1 MNAGAEG
8 PGKSQR
14 FLLMEHTCEAGG
26 TSAHIEE
33 LKKRYGGDLVILG
46 HHYQSDEI
54 IRHVDIVGDSLELAR
69 RIPDIE
75 ARNIVF
81 CGVYFMAESACL
93 LARPGQRVFLPDH
106 EADCAMA
113 RMARAEDV
121 ERVLERLTAS
131 GRKVVPL
138 AYVNSSLAVKAVVGR
153 FGGAVCTSS
162 NAKPMLEWALRQG
175 EAVLFLPDR
184 NLGRNTAR
192 VLGIPAESQ
201 ALLDLAHDNLD
212 SEEVRRAKLLL
223 WPGCCPIHDR
233 LMKPDMVDA
242 FHSHF
247 SGCRVLVHPEC
258 TPEVVEK
265 CDGAGST
272 AYLIKEVEKAVAE
285 GREGTLCIGTEFH
298 LVQRLMERYAG
309 RLNVIPLAQASCPDM
324 EKVTAERLLATLE
337 GLADGR
343 GEVLVD
349 EALKAPARDSLVRM
363 LENCR

>member
-1 MNAGAEG
+1 MDI
-8 PGKSQR
+8 K
-14 FLLMEHTCEAGG
+14 TCASGSTEAR
-26 TSAHIEE
+26 IEE
-33 LKKRYGGDLVILG
+33 LRRRFGGDLVILG
-46 HHYQSDEI
+46 HHYQSDDI
-54 IRHVDIVGDSLELAR
+54 VRHVDIVGDSLELAR

-131 GRKVVPL
+131 GRRVVPL

-162 NAKPMLEWALRQG
+162 NAKVMLEWALSRG
-175 EAVLFLPDR
+175 ETVLFLPDR

-192 VLGIPAESQ
+192 ILGIPEEKQ
-201 ALLDLAHDNLD
+201 VVLDIVHDNLD
-212 SEEVRRAKLLL
+212 TAEVQSARLLL
-223 WPGCCPIHDR
+223 WPGCCPIHES
-233 LMKPDMVDA
+233 LMKPDMVDV
-242 FHSHF
+242 FHRHF
-247 SGCRVLVHPEC
+247 PGCRVLVHPEC
-258 TPEVVEK
+258 SPEVVERS
-265 CDGAGST
+265 DGAGST
-272 AYLIKEVEKAVAE
+272 AYLIKEAEKAAAE
-285 GREGTLCIGTEFH
+285 GREAALCIGTEFH
-298 LVQRLMERYAG
+298 LVRRLMERHAG
-309 RLNVIPLAQASCPDM
+309 RINIIPLAQATCADM

-337 GLADGR
+337 GLEEGR
-343 GEVLVD
+343 GEVHVD
-349 EALKAPARDSLVRM
+349 EALKAPARESLVRM

>member
-1 MNAGAEG
+1 MDI
-8 PGKSQR
+8 K
-14 FLLMEHTCEAGG
+14 TCASGS
-26 TSAHIEE
+26 TSARIEE
-33 LKKRYGGDLVILG
+33 LRKRFGSDLVILG
-46 HHYQSDEI
+46 HHYQSDDI
-54 IRHVDIVGDSLELAR
+54 VRHVDIVGDSLELAR

-121 ERVLERLTAS
+121 QRVLERLTAA

-162 NAKPMLEWALRQG
+162 NAKVMLEWALAQG
-175 EAVLFLPDR
+175 ESVLFLPDR
-184 NLGRNTAR
+184 NLGRNTAKI
-192 VLGIPAESQ
+192 LGIPEEKQ
-201 ALLDLAHDNLD
+201 VVLDIVHDNLD
-212 SEEVRRAKLLL
+212 TPEVQNARLLL
-223 WPGCCPIHDR
+223 WPGCCPIHESF
-233 LMKPDMVDA
+233 MKPDMVDA

-247 SGCRVLVHPEC
+247 PGCRVLVHPEC
-258 TPEVVEK
+258 SPEVVER

-272 AYLIKEVEKAVAE
+272 AYLIKEAEKAAAE
-285 GREGTLCIGTEFH
+285 GKERALCIGTEFH
-298 LVQRLMERYAG
+298 LVRRLMERYAD
-309 RLNVIPLAQASCPDM
+309 RINIIPLAQATCPDM
-324 EKVTAERLLATLE
+324 EKVTAERLRATLE
-337 GLADGR
+337 GLEDGK
-343 GEVLVD
+343 GEVHVD
-349 EALKAPARDSLVRM
+349 EALKAPARESLVRM

>member
-1 MNAGAEG
+1 MENKAYV
-8 PGKSQR
+8 PGSTDSR
-14 FLLMEHTCEAGG
+14 
-26 TSAHIEE
+26 IEE
-33 LKKRYGGDLVILG
+33 LRKRYGDDLVILG
-46 HHYQSDEI
+46 HHYQSDEVV
-54 IRHVDIVGDSLELAR
+54 RHVDIVGDSLELAR

-121 ERVLERLTAS
+121 ERALERLTAS
-131 GRKVVPL
+131 GRRVVPL

-162 NAKPMLEWALRQG
+162 NAKVMLEWALRQG
-175 EAVLFLPDR
+175 DAVLFLPDR

-192 VLGIPAESQ
+192 TLGIPAKEQ
-201 ALLDLAHDNLD
+201 CLLDLSRDNLD
-212 SEEVRRAKLLL
+212 SEEALSARLLL
-223 WPGCCPIHDR
+223 WPGCCPIHES

-247 SGCRVLVHPEC
+247 PGCRVLVHPEC
-258 TPEVVEK
+258 SPEVVER

-272 AYLIKEVEKAVAE
+272 AYLIKEAEKAAAE
-285 GREGTLCIGTEFH
+285 GKESALCIGTEFH
-298 LVQRLMERYAG
+298 LVRRLMEKYAD
-309 RLNVIPLAQASCPDM
+309 RINIIPLAQATCADM
-324 EKVTAERLLATLE
+324 KKVTAERLLATLE
-337 GLADGR
+337 GLDEGK
-343 GEVLVD
+343 GEVFVD
-349 EALKAPARDSLVRM
+349 EALKAPARESLVRM
-363 LENCR
+363 LEVCR

>member
-1 MNAGAEG
+1 MDNKAYV
-8 PGKSQR
+8 PGSTDSR
-14 FLLMEHTCEAGG
+14 
-26 TSAHIEE
+26 IEE
-33 LKKRYGGDLVILG
+33 LRKRFGDDLVILG
-46 HHYQSDEI
+46 HHYQSDEVV
-54 IRHVDIVGDSLELAR
+54 RHVDIVGDSLELAR

-121 ERVLERLTAS
+121 ERALERLTAS
-131 GRKVVPL
+131 GRRVVPL

-162 NAKPMLEWALRQG
+162 NAKVMLEWALRQG
-175 EAVLFLPDR
+175 DAVLFLPDR

-192 VLGIPAESQ
+192 TLGIPAKEQ
-201 ALLDLAHDNLD
+201 CLLDLSRDNLD
-212 SEEVRRAKLLL
+212 SDEARSARLLL
-223 WPGCCPIHDR
+223 WPGCCPIHES

-247 SGCRVLVHPEC
+247 PGCRVLVHPEC
-258 TPEVVEK
+258 SPEVVER

-272 AYLIKEVEKAVAE
+272 AYLIKEAEKAAAE
-285 GREGTLCIGTEFH
+285 GKESALCIGTEFH
-298 LVQRLMERYAG
+298 LVRRLMEKYAD
-309 RLNVIPLAQASCPDM
+309 RINIIPLAQATCADM

-337 GLADGR
+337 GLDEGR
-343 GEVLVD
+343 GEVFVD
-349 EALKAPARDSLVRM
+349 EALKAPARESLVRM
-363 LENCR
+363 LEVCR

>member
-1 MNAGAEG
+1 MENKAYV
-8 PGKSQR
+8 PGSTDSR
-14 FLLMEHTCEAGG
+14 
-26 TSAHIEE
+26 IEE
-33 LKKRYGGDLVILG
+33 LRKRFGDDLVILG
-46 HHYQSDEI
+46 HHYQSDEVV
-54 IRHVDIVGDSLELAR
+54 RHVDIVGDSLELAR

-121 ERVLERLTAS
+121 ERALERLTAS
-131 GRKVVPL
+131 GRRVVPL

-162 NAKPMLEWALRQG
+162 NAKVMLEWALRQG
-175 EAVLFLPDR
+175 DAVLFLPDR

-192 VLGIPAESQ
+192 TLGIPAEEQ
-201 ALLDLAHDNLD
+201 CLLDLSRDNLD
-212 SEEVRRAKLLL
+212 SDEARSARLLL
-223 WPGCCPIHDR
+223 WPGCCPIHES

-247 SGCRVLVHPEC
+247 PGCRVLVHPEC
-258 TPEVVEK
+258 SPEVVER

-272 AYLIKEVEKAVAE
+272 AYLIKEAEKAAAE
-285 GREGTLCIGTEFH
+285 GKESALCIGTEFH
-298 LVQRLMERYAG
+298 LVRRLMEKYAD
-309 RLNVIPLAQASCPDM
+309 RINIIPLAQATCADM

-337 GLADGR
+337 GLEEGK
-343 GEVLVD
+343 GEVFVD
-349 EALKAPARDSLVRM
+349 EALKAPARESLVRM
-363 LENCR
+363 LEVCR

>member
-1 MNAGAEG
+1 MENKAYV
-8 PGKSQR
+8 PGSTDSR
-14 FLLMEHTCEAGG
+14 
-26 TSAHIEE
+26 IEE
-33 LKKRYGGDLVILG
+33 LRKRYGDDLVILG
-46 HHYQSDEI
+46 HHYQSDEVV
-54 IRHVDIVGDSLELAR
+54 RHVDIVGDSLELAR

-121 ERVLERLTAS
+121 ERALERLTAS
-131 GRKVVPL
+131 GRRVVPL

-162 NAKPMLEWALRQG
+162 NAKVMLEWALRQG
-175 EAVLFLPDR
+175 DAVLFLPDR

-192 VLGIPAESQ
+192 TLGIPAKEQ
-201 ALLDLAHDNLD
+201 CLLDLSRDNLD
-212 SEEVRRAKLLL
+212 SEEALSARLLL
-223 WPGCCPIHDR
+223 WPGCCPIHES

-247 SGCRVLVHPEC
+247 PGCRVLVHPEC
-258 TPEVVEK
+258 SPEVVER

-272 AYLIKEVEKAVAE
+272 AYLIKEAEKAAAE
-285 GREGTLCIGTEFH
+285 GKESALCIGTEFH
-298 LVQRLMERYAG
+298 LVRRLMEKYAD
-309 RLNVIPLAQASCPDM
+309 RINIIPLAQATCADM

-337 GLADGR
+337 GLDEGK
-343 GEVLVD
+343 GEVFVD
-349 EALKAPARDSLVRM
+349 EALKAPARESLVRM
-363 LENCR
+363 LEVCR

>member
-1 MNAGAEG
+1 MNKDNGV
-8 PGKSQR
+8 STDTR
-14 FLLMEHTCEAGG
+14 
-26 TSAHIEE
+26 IEE
-33 LKKRYGGDLVILG
+33 LKRKYGADLVILG
-46 HHYQSDEI
+46 HHYQDDEVV
-54 IRHVDIVGDSLELAR
+54 RHVDIVGDSLELAR

-121 ERVLERLTAS
+121 ENVLNRLTAS

-162 NAKPMLEWALRQG
+162 NARVMLEWAFRQG
-175 EAVLFLPDR
+175 DAVLFLPDR

-192 VLGIPAESQ
+192 VLGIPEEEQVIIDA
-201 ALLDLAHDNLD
+201 AGKNLNSD
-212 SEEVRRAKLLL
+212 AVQHAKLLL
-223 WPGCCPIHDR
+223 WPGCCPIHES

-247 SGCRVLVHPEC
+247 PGCRVLVHPEC
-258 TPEVVEK
+258 TPDVVNR

-272 AYLIKEVEKAVAE
+272 AYLIKEVEKAAAE
-285 GREGTLCIGTEFH
+285 GREPAICIGTEFH
-298 LVQRLMERYAG
+298 LVHRLMERYAD
-309 RLNVIPLAQASCPDM
+309 RINVIPLAQAVCPDM
-324 EKVTAERLLATLE
+324 EKVTAANLLDTLE
-337 GLADGR
+337 GLESGK
-343 GEVLVD
+343 GEVHVD
-349 EALKAPARDSLVRM
+349 EALKAPARESLARM

>member
-1 MNAGAEG
+1 MDNKAYV
-8 PGKSQR
+8 PGSTDSR
-14 FLLMEHTCEAGG
+14 
-26 TSAHIEE
+26 IEE
-33 LKKRYGGDLVILG
+33 LRKRFGDDLVILG
-46 HHYQSDEI
+46 HHYQSDEVV
-54 IRHVDIVGDSLELAR
+54 RHVDIVGDSLELAR

-121 ERVLERLTAS
+121 ERALERLTAS
-131 GRKVVPL
+131 GRRVVPL

-162 NAKPMLEWALRQG
+162 NAKVMLEWALRQG
-175 EAVLFLPDR
+175 DAVLFLPDR

-192 VLGIPAESQ
+192 TLGIPAKEQ
-201 ALLDLAHDNLD
+201 CLLDLSRDNLD
-212 SEEVRRAKLLL
+212 SDEARSARLLL
-223 WPGCCPIHDR
+223 WPGCCPIHES

-247 SGCRVLVHPEC
+247 PGCRVLVHPEC
-258 TPEVVEK
+258 SPEVVER

-272 AYLIKEVEKAVAE
+272 AYLIKEAEKAAAE
-285 GREGTLCIGTEFH
+285 GKESALCIGTEFH
-298 LVQRLMERYAG
+298 LVRRLMEKYAD
-309 RLNVIPLAQASCPDM
+309 RINIIPLAQATCADM

-337 GLADGR
+337 GLDEGR
-343 GEVLVD
+343 GEVFVD
-349 EALKAPARDSLVRM
+349 EALKAPAREPLVRM
-363 LENCR
+363 LEVCR